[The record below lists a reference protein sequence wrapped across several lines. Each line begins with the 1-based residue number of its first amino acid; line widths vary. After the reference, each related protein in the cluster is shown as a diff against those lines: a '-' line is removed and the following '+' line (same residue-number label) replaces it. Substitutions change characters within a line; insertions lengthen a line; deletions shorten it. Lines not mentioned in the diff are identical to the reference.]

1 MELLILGVNHKT
13 APIEQRERLAFSRE
27 QLPEALTALLQDS
40 PLREAVLLNTC
51 NRVEIIAASDSGEG
65 KRALAWLREFL
76 ISFHGLRAHDV
87 NPHLYE
93 VHGMGAI
100 KHLFSV
106 ASSLDSMVLGE
117 PQILGQVKEAYRLAG
132 EQKTLGPFLEHC
144 FSHGFRT
151 AKRVRTET
159 GIAKAALSISH
170 VAIDLAHRIFGN
182 LSKSTVLLVGAGKMG
197 QQAAQRLKHGGAKDV
212 IVINRN
218 YERAVQLADQHGW
231 QVRAFGDME
240 FLLPHVD
247 IVVVSTDARHHVL
260 TEKHVENIAP
270 TRRYR
275 PLFIVDISVPRNVD
289 PRAHN
294 VNGVFL
300 YDIDNL
306 EEISAQNRRARAL
319 ELQRAE
325 AILAEELERFERWS
339 TVQTVQPIIAE
350 LVRHAEEIRQGEL
363 DRSKKRLG
371 SLNDEQRQAVEQL
384 TRAIVKKMLH
394 NPIRALKENDP
405 GEIEWVS
412 RIFSLNG
419 ALHHDHDHDDHEGDS

>member
-1 MELLILGVNHKT
+1 M
-13 APIEQRERLAFSRE
+13 
-27 QLPEALTALLQDS
+27 
-40 PLREAVLLNTC
+40 
-51 NRVEIIAASDSGEG
+51 
-65 KRALAWLREFL
+65 
-76 ISFHGLRAHDV
+76 
-87 NPHLYE
+87 
-93 VHGMGAI
+93 
-100 KHLFSV
+100 
-106 ASSLDSMVLGE
+106 
-117 PQILGQVKEAYRLAG
+117 
-132 EQKTLGPFLEHC
+132 
-144 FSHGFRT
+144 
-151 AKRVRTET
+151 
-159 GIAKAALSISH
+159 
-170 VAIDLAHRIFGN
+170 
-182 LSKSTVLLVGAGKMG
+182 
-197 QQAAQRLKHGGAKDV
+197 

-350 LVRHAEEIRQGEL
+350 LVRHAEEIRQAEL